1 MSNVFMKEIPLLRV
15 YLVYA
20 IGTYIGLQFPQL
32 IPYPIPFIILSIS
45 LFTTIIVKLNYSADY
60 LRKQT
65 TTVNIFSFLC
75 ILLLGFTKAAIDQ
88 KPVKSHLSNFNL
100 SEKTL
105 HRFKLIQTLEEKT
118 NSYQA
123 IGQVITRHSI
133 NTSNPTTG
141 KVLLYFPKRAKFS
154 QMKLGDEFYVFGML
168 RPIESAKNPQQFN
181 YADYL
186 AAQQI
191 FYQVFVDTI
200 ISIPLKPNITRRIP
214 HMLNSLRSYLE
225 GILSKAVPKVE
236 ERSIAQ
242 ALLLGNKD
250 LLSHRT
256 KINFSNSGAMHVL
269 AVSGLHVGIIYFIL
283 SHMLFF
289 FNSNSQR
296 KVILLIS
303 GIWLYAIITGGS
315 PSVLRAATMFSFI
328 AIGKGTK
335 QHVSIYNLLAASAL
349 ILTVFQANIILDIGF
364 QLSYCAVISII
375 YFQPKIYSLY
385 LPKQFVIDKIWIL
398 SSVSLSAQIGTLP
411 ISLYYFNQFPVYFL
425 LSNILVIPAA
435 SLIIYLGILTF
446 VSAPFD
452 CLLSP
457 IGQLLQNILS
467 CLNESLRILGNLPGA
482 VSQGWWLHRHEV
494 ILSYVFILILAGY
507 LATRKGKWLIGA
519 IFILL
524 LLVSSFSINKII
536 QKHSND
542 FTVYHTKK
550 ESLIAFRSGSNQTIY
565 TTYTKNE
572 AANIRFI
579 TKNNALANQLNTPN
593 VKALHPGLSFLS
605 FCDYNIAILNG
616 EHRLP
621 GTTQSL
627 DYVVLCHQDNNNL
640 NRIHKMLKADIY
652 IFDSTNNSYLY
663 KVWKSACK
671 DLNINCY
678 FVRDSVAFEQ
688 KLDK

>member
-1 MSNVFMKEIPLLRV
+1 MSNVFLKEIPMVRV

-20 IGTYIGLQFPQL
+20 IGTYIGLQFPLLLPYYIPLL
-32 IPYPIPFIILSIS
+32 ILGIS
-45 LFTTIIVKLNYSADY
+45 LFTVIIIKLNYSADY
-60 LRKQT
+60 LRQQT
-65 TTVNIFSFLC
+65 TTVNLFLFLC
-75 ILLLGFTKAAIDQ
+75 ILLLGFNQAVINQ
-88 KPVKSHLSNFNL
+88 KHVKSHLSNRNT

-105 HRFKLIQTLEEKT
+105 LRFELIQNLEEKA

-123 IGQVITRHSI
+123 LGQVITGHSI
-133 NTSNPTTG
+133 NSSNPITG
-141 KVLLYFPKRAKFS
+141 KVLLHFSKTDKFS
-154 QMKLGDEFYVFGML
+154 QMKLGDEFYTYCIP
-168 RPIESAKNPQQFN
+168 RPIEAAKNPQQFN

-191 FYQVFVDTI
+191 FHQVFIDTI
-200 ISIPLKPNITRRIP
+200 LSISIKPKISRKIT
-214 HMLNSLRSYLE
+214 HMLSSLRGYLE
-225 GILSKAVPKVE
+225 KVLLKAVPKVE

-250 LLSHRT
+250 LLSHTT
-256 KINFSNSGAMHVL
+256 KLNFSNSGAMHVL
-269 AVSGLHVGIIYFIL
+269 AVSGLHVGIIYLIL

-289 FNSNSQR
+289 FNSNSQS

-303 GIWLYAIITGGS
+303 GIWVYAIITGGS

-349 ILTVFQANIILDIGF
+349 ILTTFQANIILHIGF

-385 LPKQFVIDKIWIL
+385 LPKQWIIDKIWIL
-398 SSVSLSAQIGTLP
+398 SSVSIAAQIGTLP
-411 ISLYYFNQFPVYFL
+411 LSLYYFHQFPIYFL

-446 VSAPFD
+446 VSSPFD

-457 IGQLLQNILS
+457 IGQLLQNVLS
-467 CLNESLRILGNLPGA
+467 CLNESLRILSNLPGA
-482 VSQGWWLHRHEV
+482 ISHGWWLQRHEV
-494 ILSYVFILILAGY
+494 ILSYLFILILAGY
-507 LATRKGKWLIGA
+507 LTTRQGKWLIGA
-519 IFILL
+519 FFFLF
-524 LLVSSFSINKII
+524 LLVSSFSIKKIT
-536 QKHSND
+536 QTHSNN

-550 ESLIAFRSGSNQTIY
+550 GSLIAFRSGSHQTIY
-565 TTYTKNE
+565 TTYTKDE
-572 AANIRFI
+572 ATNIRFI
-579 TKNNALANQLNTPN
+579 NNNSALANQLNTQK
-593 VKALHPGLSFLS
+593 VKLLHPGLSFLS

-621 GTTQSL
+621 SKKQSL
-627 DYVVLCHQDNNNL
+627 DYVVLCHQDDTNL
-640 NRIHKMLKADIY
+640 NRIHEVLKADLY
-652 IFDSTNNSYLY
+652 IFDSTNNYYLY
-663 KVWKSACK
+663 KVWKSTCK

-688 KLDK
+688 NLNK

>member
-1 MSNVFMKEIPLLRV
+1 MSNVFLKEIPLLRV

-20 IGTYIGLQFPQL
+20 IGTYIGLQFPRL
-32 IPYPIPFIILSIS
+32 IPYPIPLLILSIS
-45 LFTTIIVKLNYSADY
+45 LFTAIVIKLNYSADY

-65 TTVNIFSFLC
+65 TTVNLFLFLC
-75 ILLLGFTKAAIDQ
+75 ILLLGFTKAVIDQ
-88 KPVKSHLSNFNL
+88 KTVKSHLSNLNP

-105 HRFKLIQTLEEKT
+105 DRFKLIRPLEEKT
-118 NSYQA
+118 NAYQA
-123 IGQVITRHSI
+123 LGQVITRHSI
-133 NTSNPTTG
+133 NTSNPITG
-141 KVLLYFPKRAKFS
+141 KVLLYFPKTTTFS
-154 QMKLGDEFYVFGML
+154 QMKLGDEFYAYCML

-181 YADYL
+181 YANYL

-191 FYQVFVDTI
+191 FHQVFIDTLL
-200 ISIPLKPNITRRIP
+200 SIPIKPKISQKIP
-214 HMLNSLRSYLE
+214 HMLASLRGYLE
-225 GILSKAVPKVE
+225 EILLKAVPKVE

-250 LLSHRT
+250 LLSHTT
-256 KINFSNSGAMHVL
+256 KLNFSNSGAMHVL
-269 AVSGLHVGIIYFIL
+269 AVSGLHVGIIYLIL

-289 FNSNSQR
+289 FDSNSQS

-303 GIWLYAIITGGS
+303 GIWVYAIITGGS

-349 ILTVFQANIILDIGF
+349 ILTTFQTNIILHIGF

-385 LPKQFVIDKIWIL
+385 LPKQWVIDKIWIL
-398 SSVSLSAQIGTLP
+398 STVSLSAQIGTLP
-411 ISLYYFNQFPVYFL
+411 LSLYYFHQFPVYFL
-425 LSNILVIPAA
+425 LSNFLVIPAA

-452 CLLSP
+452 CLLRP

-467 CLNESLRILGNLPGA
+467 CLNESLHILGNLPGA
-482 VSQGWWLHRHEV
+482 ISHGWWLHRHEV
-494 ILSYVFILILAGY
+494 ILSYLFILIIAGY
-507 LATRKGKWLIGA
+507 LASRQGKWLIGA
-519 IFILL
+519 FFFLFLL
-524 LLVSSFSINKII
+524 ISSFSINKIT
-536 QKHSND
+536 QTHSND
-542 FTVYHTKK
+542 FTVYHSKK
-550 ESLIAFRSGSNQTIY
+550 EALITFRSGPHQTIY
-565 TTYTKNE
+565 TTYTKKE

-579 TKNNALANQLNTPN
+579 TQNNALANQLNTQK

-616 EHRLP
+616 KHRLP
-621 GTTQSL
+621 RTTQSL
-627 DYVVLCHQDNNNL
+627 DYVVLCHQDDTNL
-640 NRIHKMLKADIY
+640 NRIHEILKADIY
-652 IFDSTNNSYLY
+652 IFDSTNNYYLY

>member
-1 MSNVFMKEIPLLRV
+1 MSNVFLKEIPLLRV

-32 IPYPIPFIILSIS
+32 IPYPIPLLILSIS
-45 LFTTIIVKLNYSADY
+45 LFTAIVVKLNYSADY
-60 LRKQT
+60 LRQQT
-65 TTVNIFSFLC
+65 TIVNFFLFLC
-75 ILLLGFTKAAIDQ
+75 ILLLGFNKAVIDQ
-88 KPVKSHLSNFNL
+88 KQLKSHLSNLNP

-105 HRFKLIQTLEEKT
+105 HRFRLIQTLEEKT

-123 IGQVITRHSI
+123 LGQLLTRHSI
-133 NTSNPTTG
+133 NSSNTITG
-141 KVLLYFPKRAKFS
+141 KVLLYFSKTDKFS
-154 QMKLGDEFYVFGML
+154 QMKLGDEFYTYCIPK
-168 RPIESAKNPQQFN
+168 PIEVSKNPQQFN
-181 YADYL
+181 YANYL

-191 FYQVFVDTI
+191 FHQVFVDTI
-200 ISIPLKPNITRRIP
+200 LSIPLKRKISRRIP
-214 HMLNSLRSYLE
+214 HMLDSLRGYLAE
-225 GILSKAVPKVE
+225 ILLKAVPKVE

-242 ALLLGNKD
+242 ALLLGNKH
-250 LLSHRT
+250 LLSHTT
-256 KINFSNSGAMHVL
+256 KLNFSNSGAMHVL
-269 AVSGLHVGIIYFIL
+269 AVSGLHVGIIYLIL
-283 SHMLFF
+283 SHILFF

-385 LPKQFVIDKIWIL
+385 LPKQWIIDKIWIL

-411 ISLYYFNQFPVYFL
+411 LSLFYFHQFPVYFL

-446 VSAPFD
+446 VSAPFN

-457 IGQLLQNILS
+457 IGQLLQNIIS
-467 CLNESLRILGNLPGA
+467 CLNESLRILSNLPGA
-482 VSQGWWLHRHEV
+482 ISPGWWLHKHEV
-494 ILSYVFILILAGY
+494 ILSYLFILILAGY
-507 LATRKGKWLIGA
+507 LTNRQGKWLIGA
-519 IFILL
+519 FFFLF
-524 LLVSSFSINKII
+524 LLVSSFSINKIT
-536 QKHSND
+536 QTHSND

-550 ESLIAFRSGSNQTIY
+550 EALITFRSGSHQTIY
-565 TTYTKNE
+565 TTYTKKE
-572 AANIRFI
+572 AANISFI
-579 TKNNALANQLNTPN
+579 TKNNALANRLNTQK
-593 VKALHPGLSFLS
+593 VKTLHPGLSFLS
-605 FCDYNIAILNG
+605 FCDYNIAIING

-621 GTTQSL
+621 SSTRSL
-627 DYVVLCHQDNNNL
+627 DYVVLCHQDDTNL
-640 NRIHKMLKADIY
+640 NRIHEMLKADIY
-652 IFDSTNNSYLY
+652 IFDSTNNYYLY
-663 KVWKSACK
+663 NVWKSACK

-678 FVRDSVAFEQ
+678 FVQDSVAFEQ
-688 KLDK
+688 KLNK